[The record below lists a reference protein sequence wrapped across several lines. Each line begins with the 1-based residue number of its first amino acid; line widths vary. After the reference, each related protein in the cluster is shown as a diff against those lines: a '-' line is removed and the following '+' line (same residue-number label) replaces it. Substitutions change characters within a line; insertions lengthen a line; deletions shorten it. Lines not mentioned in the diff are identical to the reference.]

1 MSHSRIG
8 SSGASKRI
16 RAIVL
21 ALTPLA
27 LLPTLQA
34 CSGCGT
40 PDVNVTP
47 NPTVGPTADHEVRC
61 ACQIG
66 WDDISCALAGTN
78 GIPAN
83 LCNPNPRS
91 FDIDM
96 CVPASLNTALGA
108 TPTDAEF
115 TAGINEFCTT
125 TVVNSLTAFLGSIS
139 GDNGCGHFT
148 IACAP
153 GTLSSGLA
161 VQVNPRCDKPCA
173 DIACVTSGSSANCD
187 LNSVFSGPTGID
199 PTQCNCTNTT
209 GCSTS
214 TANVCQPMNSVADP
228 PSLTQG
234 FLAGALSQPST
245 IVLDGTAST
254 MTITVTV
261 DGPLGTT
268 FTDTQTTHLHGNVSL
283 YGRPCPGSA
292 CQTRIGLTAYA
303 DDMTFKFGCVGDA
316 CFASSTLSNLAIVGG
331 TGDVAV
337 DIDATGHG
345 TIPVGALNI
354 IADGTQDGSRM
365 TVSAPNIQA
374 VDFQVDFAAKT
385 FGIPGGA
392 NATFSNGSSATIQ
405 LAGAIVNQPPRAVA
419 GADQTL
425 ECTSPQGAP
434 ATLDATGTSDPDGDQ
449 IAYNWW
455 SGAPFTSAGLV
466 FNSQFTATVEAP
478 FTPPSLTT
486 QYWFTVSD
494 SHMDTDGAS
503 TRVTVQDTTPPTL
516 SLSVD
521 PGCLWPP
528 NHKMVLYELGNGLD
542 AVAADVCD
550 TSPLV
555 EIVSVVSNQP
565 ALGGGSG
572 HTPVDVIFG
581 TGAFCVRSE
590 RDGTRKDGRV
600 YTVTVRATDASNNS
614 TTQTIDIAVP
624 HDQGGAK
631 CANVDRSRVVADD
644 DPRCSAN
651 VVVERS
657 RLPVSEPP
665 TVRRSA
671 GSGPAT
677 GCGAA
682 GSSASIAMLLA
693 LPALLLRR
701 RSRRH

>member
-1 MSHSRIG
+1 MSRSRIG
-8 SSGASKRI
+8 SFRTTKGI

-27 LLPTLQA
+27 LAPTLQA
-34 CSGCGT
+34 CAGCGT
-40 PDVNVTP
+40 PDVSVTP

-66 WDDISCALAGTN
+66 WDDLSCALAGTN
-78 GIPAN
+78 GIPDN

-96 CVPASLNTALGA
+96 CVPANLNTALGA

-115 TAGINEFCTT
+115 TAGINDFCST
-125 TVVNSLTAFLGSIS
+125 TVVSSLTAFLGAIS
-139 GDNGCGHFT
+139 GNNGCGHFT
-148 IACAP
+148 ISCAP

-173 DIACVTSGSSANCD
+173 DIACVTSGAGANCD

-199 PTQCNCTNTT
+199 PTQCNCTNTS

-234 FLAGALSQPST
+234 FLAGALGQAST
-245 IVLDGTAST
+245 VVLDSAAST
-254 MTITVTV
+254 MAVTVTV

-268 FTDTQTTHLHGNVSL
+268 FSDTQTTHLHGNVAL

-292 CQTRIGLTAYA
+292 CQTRIGLNAYA
-303 DDMTFKFGCVGDA
+303 DDMTFRFGCVGDV
-316 CFASSTLSNLAIVGG
+316 CFASSTLSSMAIVGG

-337 DIDATGHG
+337 NVDATGHG
-345 TIPVGALNI
+345 TIPVGALSI

-374 VDFQVDFAAKT
+374 VDFQVDFAGKT
-385 FGIPGGA
+385 FSIPGGA

-405 LAGAIVNQPPRAVA
+405 LAGAIANQPPRAVA
-419 GADQTL
+419 GADRVL
-425 ECTSPQGAP
+425 ECTSPQGAQV
-434 ATLDATGTSDPDGDQ
+434 TLDAAGTSDPDGDQ

-466 FNSQFTATVEAP
+466 FDSQFTATVVAP
-478 FTPPSLTT
+478 FTPPSRTT

-494 SHMDTDGAS
+494 SHLDTDGAS
-503 TRVTVQDTTPPTL
+503 TRVTVQDTTPPALTL
-516 SLSVD
+516 SAD

-542 AVAADVCD
+542 AVAADACD
-550 TSPLV
+550 ASPRV

-572 HTPVDVIFG
+572 NTPVDVIQG
-581 TGAFCVRSE
+581 TRAFCVRAE
-590 RDGTRKDGRV
+590 RDGTVKGDRV
-600 YTVTVRATDASNNS
+600 YTVTVRATDASDNS
-614 TTQTIDIAVP
+614 RTQTIDIVVG
-624 HDQGGAK
+624 HDQARAK
-631 CANVDRSRVVADD
+631 CANVARSREVADG
-644 DPRCSAN
+644 DPRCSAD

-665 TVRRSA
+665 VVSRAA
-671 GSGPAT
+671 GSGSAR

-682 GSSASIAMLLA
+682 GASAGVATLVAL
-693 LPALLLRR
+693 LPALALMRR
-701 RSRRH
+701 RRR